1 MKSFDI
7 RTIQSYT
14 NQVQTIWLP
23 DFSEILNISYSNN
36 YSQIDILYQYS
47 YELSAGNQKI
57 FNIWIIDST
66 NIISP
71 PSEGYRFFGH
81 VERKFSEIQLGSANN
96 GKIIPLELT
105 TKYYIFIEEIKT
117 VAENREEKLN
127 EIL

>member
-1 MKSFDI
+1 MRSLDI

-71 PSEGYRFFGH
+71 PSEGYRFF
-81 VERKFSEIQLGSANN
+81 VMLKENFQKYNLVQLIMV
-96 GKIIPLELT
+96 K
-105 TKYYIFIEEIKT
+105 
-117 VAENREEKLN
+117 
-127 EIL
+127 